1 MSDILVLAF
10 LLMVFVF
17 VIFLATKLL

>member
-17 VIFLATKLL
+17 VFFLATKLL